1 MPRRLSASRIA
12 RDTLGN
18 DAIGASSERV
28 LCLFM
33 QVQEAEMRGTTKS
46 VRWHRHAVC
55 LSAYEEFRQSG
66 GHADGDDLVGS
77 IRHFGKRV
85 SLGRSACV
93 VNDIRVCK
101 PIKRRL
107 IIRDNDTCVFGQI
120 AQGAHERYIRAV
132 APHFFGEETGVD
144 VHAVESRCKSDRGGC
159 GEQYAGAILYGAY

>member
-1 MPRRLSASRIA
+1 MPRRLSAGRIA

-18 DAIGASSERV
+18 DAMGASSIGARI
-28 LCLFM
+28 CFWAGLFM
-33 QVQEAEMRGTTKS
+33 QMHEAEMRGTTKS

-66 GHADGDDLVGS
+66 GHADGDDLVES
-77 IRHFGKRV
+77 IRHLGKRV

-107 IIRDNDTCVFGQI
+107 IIRDNDTCVFWQI
-120 AQGAHERYIRAV
+120 AQGAHER
-132 APHFFGEETGVD
+132 
-144 VHAVESRCKSDRGGC
+144 
-159 GEQYAGAILYGAY
+159 